1 MPWCRTSTLFLAI
14 RRPCCSIE
22 GIDRLNQANEPRL
35 TRRCREILND
45 ETSSVKMSPFPR
57 QAKGWKPGIT
67 YVALTVFAQ
76 FPRYCWTAQ
85 STQLRF
91 CCSLV
96 AACMQY
102 SSSLSDGTL
111 SWVWF
116 HNSKPIM
123 EMGNFYV
130 GCFNLAYMASVGQ
143 TVLAFSLFLFFS
155 FLRGSCRIHSDYY
168 SFGAS
173 DT

>member
-45 ETSSVKMSPFPR
+45 ETSSAKMSPFPR

-67 YVALTVFAQ
+67 YAALTVFSQ
-76 FPRYCWTAQ
+76 FPIIAGQR
-85 STQLRF
+85 
-91 CCSLV
+91 SLLSSDF
-96 AACMQY
+96 AAALMLHAC
-102 SSSLSDGTL
+102 SSSLTDGTL
-111 SWVWF
+111 LWVWF

-123 EMGNFYV
+123 EMGNVLCGLLQPCVYSFCRSDSA
-130 GCFNLAYMASVGQ
+130 CF
-143 TVLAFSLFLFFS
+143 FHFHFLFF
-155 FLRGSCRIHSDYY
+155 FKRQL
-168 SFGAS
+168 
-173 DT
+173 